1 MPKAMLAAMPPRRT
15 SRSSTRNDSEIL
27 SSWSTTSESV
37 NRPSKV
43 IRWSVAIEPVTA
55 MRTECSSC

>member
-1 MPKAMLAAMPPRRT
+1 MPNAMLAAMPPRRT

-27 SSWSTTSESV
+27 SSWSTTRESV

-55 MRTECSSC
+55 MRTGVSSC